1 MSLVRFSHSR
11 LSLSL
16 FFVSLFSEHQ
26 NTNKMSKSLPIL
38 IDTTTASTTATITT
52 STPFSSLSSKPNRRP
67 EALIPSPFD
76 DASVETG
83 KNVAKKRRPP
93 SPSTSSSSLQS
104 HLNHANVATTTT
116 KTLAHANSIDNNH
129 DRQHDETEA
138 IASITRQQNDQKQ
151 QQQRQQQHEYN
162 NDYQIT
168 AKPLYDAHQMS
179 MHDGIATKAGKNDND
194 MKNIIVHGTLTA
206 SRDAAKLSKI
216 PSSSLSSLS
225 SSSKT
230 VKITHTDIE
239 TMLTV
244 VLLVLVLIVAVLVI
258 YTVVSMRQRIK
269 SNKHCDKTNLISS
282 SASCSSTTSINDCEM
297 DFNGSTA
304 SSIAQL
310 TAIHV

>member
-1 MSLVRFSHSR
+1 
-11 LSLSL
+11 
-16 FFVSLFSEHQ
+16 
-26 NTNKMSKSLPIL
+26 MSKSLPIL
-38 IDTTTASTTATITT
+38 IDTTAAATTVTVTTTAAATAA
-52 STPFSSLSSKPNRRP
+52 PSSASSKQNRRP
-67 EALIPSPFD
+67 EALIPSPVNG
-76 DASVETG
+76 ASVEMG
-83 KNVAKKRRPP
+83 KNVAEKRRPP
-93 SPSTSSSSLQS
+93 SPSLQS
-104 HLNHANVATTTT
+104 HLNHANVVSTIAAATATTP
-116 KTLAHANSIDNNH
+116 AQANGIDNNH

-138 IASITRQQNDQKQ
+138 IASITRQQKNDQKQ
-151 QQQRQQQHEYN
+151 QQQHEYN

-168 AKPLYDAHQMS
+168 TKPLYDAHQMS
-179 MHDGIATKAGKNDND
+179 MHDSIAAKVDGKNDNGDDD
-194 MKNIIVHGTLTA
+194 MKSNIIVHGTLTA

-216 PSSSLSSLS
+216 SPSSSLSSSSTLS

-230 VKITHTDIE
+230 VEITHTDIE

-244 VLLVLVLIVAVLVI
+244 VLLALVLIVAVLVI

-304 SSIAQL
+304 SSSPSPSIAQL

>member
-1 MSLVRFSHSR
+1 
-11 LSLSL
+11 
-16 FFVSLFSEHQ
+16 
-26 NTNKMSKSLPIL
+26 MSKSLPIL
-38 IDTTTASTTATITT
+38 IDTTAASTTVTVTT
-52 STPFSSLSSKPNRRP
+52 TTMSSPSSSSSSPSQQNRRP
-67 EALIPSPFD
+67 EALIPSPTFD
-76 DASVETG
+76 DASVEMG
-83 KNVAKKRRPP
+83 KNAAENRRPP
-93 SPSTSSSSLQS
+93 SPSSASSSSPSLQS
-104 HLNHANVATTTT
+104 HLNHANVVTIIATATTP
-116 KTLAHANSIDNNH
+116 AHANTIDNNH
-129 DRQHDETEA
+129 DRQYDETEA
-138 IASITRQQNDQKQ
+138 IASITRQQNDQKRQ
-151 QQQRQQQHEYN
+151 QQQQQQHEYN

-168 AKPLYDAHQMS
+168 AKPLYDDAHQIS
-179 MHDGIATKAGKNDND
+179 MHDGIATKVVGKTDND
-194 MKNIIVHGTLTA
+194 VKNNIIVHGTLTA

-216 PSSSLSSLS
+216 SSSSSLSSSSMS

-258 YTVVSMRQRIK
+258 YTVASVRQRIK

-304 SSIAQL
+304 SSSLSIAQL

>member
-1 MSLVRFSHSR
+1 
-11 LSLSL
+11 
-16 FFVSLFSEHQ
+16 
-26 NTNKMSKSLPIL
+26 MSKSLPIL
-38 IDTTTASTTATITT
+38 IDTTAASTTVTVTT
-52 STPFSSLSSKPNRRP
+52 TTKTAAPSLASSKQNRRP
-67 EALIPSPFD
+67 EALIPSPVN
-76 DASVETG
+76 DASVEMG
-83 KNVAKKRRPP
+83 KNVAEKRRPP
-93 SPSTSSSSLQS
+93 SPSLQS
-104 HLNHANVATTTT
+104 HLNHANVVPTIAATATTP
-116 KTLAHANSIDNNH
+116 AQPNGIDNNH

-151 QQQRQQQHEYN
+151 QQRQQQHEYN

-168 AKPLYDAHQMS
+168 TKPLYDAHQMS
-179 MHDGIATKAGKNDND
+179 MHDSIATKVDGKNDND
-194 MKNIIVHGTLTA
+194 DTKSNIIVHGTLTA

-216 PSSSLSSLS
+216 SSSSSLSSSSTLS

-244 VLLVLVLIVAVLVI
+244 VLLALVLIVAVLVI

-304 SSIAQL
+304 SSSPSSSIAQL